1 MQGETMELEEDR
13 EFAKHRAAFAKKVRM
28 DRQKVQALWQ
38 FGDGKEPPP
47 DPEPDQPT
55 RMVA

>member
-1 MQGETMELEEDR
+1 MELEEDR